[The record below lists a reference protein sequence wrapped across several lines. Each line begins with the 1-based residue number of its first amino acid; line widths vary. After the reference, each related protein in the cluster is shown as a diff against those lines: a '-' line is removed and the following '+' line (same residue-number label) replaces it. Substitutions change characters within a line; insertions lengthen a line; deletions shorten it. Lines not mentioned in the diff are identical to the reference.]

1 LRRLAILSEVGVTL
15 TDSNTYIKDVKAK
28 IEVFLKERDWEKFHT
43 PKNLAS
49 SICIEAAELLEIF
62 QWMNEEEEKK
72 MNTKILQRV
81 KEELADV
88 TIYCLS
94 MANNMNIDLTKA
106 VLAKLSANENKYP
119 VDKWKG
125 KVNL

>member
-1 LRRLAILSEVGVTL
+1 MSEVGVTL

>member
-1 LRRLAILSEVGVTL
+1 LSEVGVTL